1 MKIETVG
8 LLGFGR
14 FGKMAYE
21 HLRHHKKMRVYDI
34 DPQKIEKLSDGST
47 FEEAVSSE
55 LVILC
60 VPISAMEESCR
71 KMAEHFKPH
80 QIVMDTCSVKERP
93 IRWMLAHFPESV
105 EILGTHPLFGPD
117 SGKEGIAGLKIVLCP
132 VRISDEPYRLIRQ
145 YLQSLQLVM
154 IESTPEEHDRQIAQS
169 QAIFHLIAQTIKRL
183 QWGGQAI
190 STPGPDTFYRLV
202 ETVQHDTE
210 QLFLDMERENPQA
223 AQYRRQ
229 FIQEMID
236 LDAQLSSP

>member
-14 FGKMAYE
+14 FGRMAYE
-21 HLRHHKKMRVYDI
+21 YLRHHKKVRVYDV
-34 DPQKIEKLSDGST
+34 DLKKIEKLPDRST

-60 VPISAMEESCR
+60 VPISTIEETCR
-71 KMAEHFKPH
+71 KMAPHLKPG
-80 QIVMDTCSVKERP
+80 QIVMDTASVKERP
-93 IRWMLAHFPESV
+93 VRWMLTHLPESV

-132 VRISDEPYRLIRQ
+132 VRISDEAYRLIRQ
-145 YLQSLQLVM
+145 YLQSLQLVL

-183 QWGGQAI
+183 HWGGQAI
-190 STPGPDTFYRLV
+190 STPGPDTFYELV
-202 ETVQHDTE
+202 KTVQHDTE
-210 QLFLDMERENPQA
+210 QLFLDMERENPRA

-236 LDAQLSSP
+236 LDARLSSQ